1 MVIVS
6 GMLFLWSGWWTVN
19 LLLKFLQWT
28 PVQRITTEFLAEQNK
43 TLFTNKISMRSTVNR
58 VPVPAHIRLPVCPSL
73 MVLCCEHIIS
83 MKTMSKTHP
92 IVSSMLQI
100 GGFHVTS
107 IDHNSNYREVWG
119 SHVGWGAMLCPIQ
132 NSLMFW
138 KILKLLNY
146 SYFAKI
152 MTGKPKIGI
161 LTNMTELYPFLESK
175 KWYLLLRGFCGH
187 VMSHDNHQYVYCTP
201 VKKYQINK

>member
-1 MVIVS
+1 
-6 GMLFLWSGWWTVN
+6 
-19 LLLKFLQWT
+19 
-28 PVQRITTEFLAEQNK
+28 
-43 TLFTNKISMRSTVNR
+43 MRSTVNR

-161 LTNMTELYPFLESK
+161 LTNMTELHFWSQKSGICYLGDFVVTWCHMTTTNTYTVHQSK
-175 KWYLLLRGFCGH
+175 NTK
-187 VMSHDNHQYVYCTP
+187 
-201 VKKYQINK
+201 